1 MSEIQVQVEL
11 FREIAVKE
19 ILHVGGDGLHAPVMQ
34 VDACRLTVGIGT
46 DMPTCMHNSGG
57 TLEILVLCR
66 PVILRADFHESVF
79 KRGVLPLG
87 KRILL

>member
-19 ILHVGGDGLHAPVMQ
+19 ILHVGGDGFHAPVMQ
-34 VDACRLTVGIGT
+34 VDACRLTVGVGT

-57 TLEILVLCR
+57 TLELLVLCR
-66 PVILRADFHESVF
+66 PVVLRAYFYESVF
-79 KRGVLPLG
+79 KRGVLPMG